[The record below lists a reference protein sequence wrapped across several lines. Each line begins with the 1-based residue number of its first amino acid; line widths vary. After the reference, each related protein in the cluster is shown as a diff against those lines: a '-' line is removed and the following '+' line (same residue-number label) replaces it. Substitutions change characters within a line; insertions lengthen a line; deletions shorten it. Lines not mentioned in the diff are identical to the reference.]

1 MISLVD
7 HYWSERFVLFSQ
19 PVINKVNY
27 SFVRSIVSSFFQSIV
42 FFLFVCHLSIHSFI
56 RSFVFPFL
64 HLLFSQGQAQDHLDF
79 ENPGYGLQEGG
90 TLDRHGSIK
99 VIPVL
104 CTV

>member
-7 HYWSERFVLFSQ
+7 HYWLFSQ

-42 FFLFVCHLSIHSFI
+42 FFVLFVCHLSIHSFI
-56 RSFVFPFL
+56 HSLVFPFL